1 MISRNKIKTIKSLEY
16 KKYRLASGL
25 FLAEGKKLVSALL
38 NSEIR
43 IETLIATPQ
52 NLASFQPIHTEI
64 NEITEASEE
73 EIRQASLLKNPQGC
87 LALCRIPAYR
97 LPVDEA
103 PDNLIL
109 CLDKIQDPGNLGTM
123 VRIAD
128 WFNLADIVCSSD
140 TADVYNPKVI
150 QATMG
155 SISRVRVHYTGLY
168 DFLQSSNERKIQ
180 IFGTLL
186 DGENIYSTSLPAHGM
201 IVLGNE
207 GNGISNDLLPY
218 INRKITIPDF
228 SMGRKTAESLNVSVA
243 AAIVISEFR
252 RRIL

>member
-1 MISRNKIKTIKSLEY
+1 MISRNKIKTIKSLEH

-43 IETLIATPQ
+43 IETLISTPQ
-52 NLASFQPIHTEI
+52 NLASFQPVHTEI
-64 NEITEASEE
+64 KEITEASEE

-87 LALCRIPAYR
+87 LALCRIPEYQ

-103 PDNLIL
+103 LKNLML
-109 CLDKIQDPGNLGTM
+109 CLDNIQDPGNLGTM

-128 WFNLADIVCSSD
+128 WFNIADIVCSAD

-155 SISRVRVHYTGLY
+155 SICRVRVHYTGLY
-168 DFLQSSNERKIQ
+168 DFLKLSNERKIQ
-180 IFGTLL
+180 VFGTLL
-186 DGENIYSTSLPAHGM
+186 DGENIYSASLPAHGI

-207 GNGISNDLLPY
+207 GNGISSELLPF

-228 SMGRKTAESLNVSVA
+228 TKGEKTAESLNVSVA